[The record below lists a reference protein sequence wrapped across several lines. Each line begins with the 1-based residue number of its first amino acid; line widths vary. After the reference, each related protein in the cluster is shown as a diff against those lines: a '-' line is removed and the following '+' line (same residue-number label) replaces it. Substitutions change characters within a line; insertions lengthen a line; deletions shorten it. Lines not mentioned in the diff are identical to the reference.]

1 MLLFFCVYSENH
13 KPQDSHLKVVHDR
26 HSNQFLVSVAVIDLD
41 PKCFDKI
48 PNYIQEDKNVVEFYL
63 EVEKS
68 NLEDAAH

>member
-1 MLLFFCVYSENH
+1 M
-13 KPQDSHLKVVHDR
+13 HDR